1 MKEIDR
7 LPYARKQRILEQLKT
22 NDFVKTEQLARDLNV
37 SYMTVYRDIME
48 LEHNGEVVRVH
59 GGAKSLL
66 QETEHSDAENS
77 VGPLSA
83 VLQAYG
89 DLTIEERFR
98 KEVKYK
104 QAIAKAAA
112 EFVNDGDIIALD
124 PSTTLLHM
132 CPHLMEKEIIVVT
145 TSLSV
150 ALQFSASKSVTVIM
164 CGGMVRR
171 KSLNIVGPYLSS
183 TLRHVNIDKCFVS
196 SRAFNLK
203 SGLTD
208 MTIEESDAK
217 RQLIDSSREL
227 YVLVDN
233 TKLNKEASFSVCGV
247 DEIKTVIT
255 DSRAQKTPDNAQ
267 MLEACREAGCRVICA
282 EAADN

>member
-7 LPYARKQRILEQLKT
+7 LPYARKQRILEQLKRD
-22 NDFVKTEQLARDLNV
+22 DFVKTEQLARDLNV

-48 LEHNGEVVRVH
+48 LEQNGNVVRVH

-66 QETEHSDAENS
+66 PESEHTGEETPGN
-77 VGPLSA
+77 PLSA
-83 VLQAYG
+83 MIRAYG

-98 KEVKYK
+98 KETRYK
-104 QAIAKAAA
+104 QAIAKEAAG
-112 EFVNDGDIIALD
+112 FVNDGDIIALD

-132 CPHLMEKEIIVVT
+132 CPHLMEKKIIVVT

-150 ALQFSASKSVTVIM
+150 ALQFSASDSVTVIM
-164 CGGMVRR
+164 CGGVVRR
-171 KSLNIVGPYLSS
+171 KSLNIVGPYLRN
-183 TLRHVNIDKCFVS
+183 TLSRINIDKCFVS

-227 YVLVDN
+227 YVLVDD
-233 TKLNKEASFSVCGV
+233 TKLNREASFSVCGV
-247 DEIKTVIT
+247 GEIKSIIT
-255 DSRAQKTPDNAQ
+255 DVRARKDPEKRQ
-267 MLEACREAGCRVICA
+267 MLDACRTAGCGVIFA
-282 EAADN
+282 EPTAE